1 MVQSCSWR
9 TKIEVTDVKTEGL
22 YISPQSYR
30 TAWISTPSFFISSL
44 FFLLFLFL
52 LSSYSAAVFPL
63 PLSPSFF
70 FFYHSIPIFLISF
83 LIQYFQTAM
92 PFSYFGLINTPV
104 FLSAFSSLLSLTFS
118 PPSLSN
124 LYLGHQL
131 KLRSHQHPS
140 LQQRAIADFCGLLD
154 DRIRGSK
161 PHSELCPFLG
171 GLSSQGGWEAQLPPW
186 AAHLPAPETA
196 FWSTLC
202 ITS

>member
-1 MVQSCSWR
+1 MLSFTQTSLLREQQPFASSRPNSCLGIPKSLNH
-9 TKIEVTDVKTEGL
+9 TASHCGFALQGFKTPRRA
-22 YISPQSYR
+22 SKQNAPN
-30 TAWISTPSFFISSL
+30 PK
-44 FFLLFLFL
+44 
-52 LSSYSAAVFPL
+52 V
-63 PLSPSFF
+63 
-70 FFYHSIPIFLISF
+70 
-83 LIQYFQTAM
+83 

-171 GLSSQGGWEAQLPPW
+171 VSAAKVDGKHSCLPELLIFLPLRPLSGAPFASLPKGPKSISRRQL
-186 AAHLPAPETA
+186 
-196 FWSTLC
+196 
-202 ITS
+202 TSLSVQIQIQM